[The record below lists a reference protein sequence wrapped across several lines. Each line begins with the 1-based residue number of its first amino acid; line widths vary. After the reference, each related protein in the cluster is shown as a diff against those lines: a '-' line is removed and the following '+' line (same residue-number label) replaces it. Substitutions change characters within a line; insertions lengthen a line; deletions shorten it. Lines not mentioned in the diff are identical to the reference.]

1 MEETNT
7 RKRPAP
13 RGTAAY
19 PRKRAVTACQTCRA
33 RRTKCDNLKP
43 KCSFCLRTGATCVQ
57 SAVDLSSFDP
67 ASLHII
73 RRLDELETI
82 LHSAVRTQERRGD
95 SDARQQSDDSNDR
108 ERSITPPPSAPL
120 ARHLILPPEPECLYE
135 LANAGSTQP
144 CLASVL
150 KRPCEII
157 RSPNAN
163 TQIPHGAVDA
173 ELDGP
178 TCRRLLDNFL
188 NYVHIK
194 NPILQEEAL
203 RRLVHSQSMRGLD
216 WSSSS
221 CLTLL
226 ICALGAISTRF
237 GSSHST
243 SPGSIAYATSEA
255 YFAAAKKRLG
265 ACLIDGDLVA
275 AQCLFLAGVY
285 LLTTFRPFDGWRMF
299 SQALACCQSF
309 DFEEHVHLD
318 SSQAS
323 PATNATSPRDEAAK
337 QAIYWSSW
345 KSEEESRIS
354 LNMPDFPPGS
364 SRSETDSPYPTF
376 FPTPSLSMPSPE
388 SPSSIL
394 IDETQARE
402 SRGWY
407 FYLAEISLKRLYR
420 RLSGEI
426 SQTQNFAQVRSR
438 LDDHLR
444 QIDEWVQALPPSLSL
459 DADAADDDVCKFV
472 LRGHLHNCF
481 EMIYWPFAAG
491 LIFQPSAYVTT
502 GQSGELWGDQED
514 TPRLITTAFSYHV
527 QRIYINKAGFTHRH
541 HGTWGMIRSCTRSA
555 LVLAHASSVCRLMIS
570 PVAGSILP
578 YRWREAV
585 DEVIQLNRYWM
596 KESPELQRHVTAL
609 EQAMRTG

>member
-43 KCSFCLRTGATCVQ
+43 KCSFCLKTGATCVQ

-73 RRLDELETI
+73 RRLDELETV
-82 LHSAVRTQERRGD
+82 LHSAVRSQPPPD
-95 SDARQQSDDSNDR
+95 DDSR
-108 ERSITPPPSAPL
+108 GHGEATAPPPL
-120 ARHLILPPEPECLYE
+120 ARHLVLPPEPECLYE
-135 LANAGSTQP
+135 LAKAGSAQV

-150 KRPCEII
+150 KGPSGIS
-157 RSPNAN
+157 RSPNDDAR
-163 TQIPHGAVDA
+163 HHLGAVDA
-173 ELDGP
+173 DLDGP
-178 TCRRLLDNFL
+178 TCRKLLDNFL

-203 RRLVHSQSMRGLD
+203 RRLVHGQSMRGLD

-226 ICALGAISTRF
+226 ICALGAISTPF

-243 SPGSIAYATSEA
+243 GPGSLAHATGEA

-265 ACLIDGDLVA
+265 ACLIDGDLTA

-285 LLTTFRPFDGWRMF
+285 LVTTFRPFDGWRMF

-309 DFEEHVHLD
+309 NFETTEYD
-318 SSQAS
+318 NPSQAS
-323 PATNATSPRDEAAK
+323 PATETTFPRDEAAK

-345 KSEEESRIS
+345 KSEEESRFS
-354 LNMPDFPPGS
+354 LNMPDFPPNS
-364 SRSETDSPYPTF
+364 NRSETDSPYPTF
-376 FPTPSLSMPSPE
+376 FPTPSLSVPSPE
-388 SPSSIL
+388 SPSSVL
-394 IDETQARE
+394 TDETQARE

-426 SQTQNFAQVRSR
+426 NHNRSFAQLRSR

-459 DADAADDDVCKFV
+459 DADAVDDDVCKFV

-481 EMIYWPFAAG
+481 EMVYWPFVAGWIFQHSEDMTSSQSDELWCNGVSTVAG
-491 LIFQPSAYVTT
+491 LIK
-502 GQSGELWGDQED
+502 
-514 TPRLITTAFSYHV
+514 TALSYHAE
-527 QRIYINKAGFTHRH
+527 RIFVNKVGFTHRH

-555 LVLAHASSVCRLMIS
+555 LVLAHASSRSAVTVSDLSRDALS
-570 PVAGSILP
+570 GNLLR
-578 YRWREAV
+578 YDWRDAV
-585 DEVIQLNRYWM
+585 NEVIQLNRYWM
-596 KESPELQRHVTAL
+596 NEAPELQRHVVAL
-609 EQAMRTG
+609 EQILSTT